1 MRYVDGEI
9 PSPSPTQV
17 LIKVAVAGVNFIDIY
32 QRKGLSG
39 YNMTFPY
46 TPGLDGAGI
55 IEELGS
61 EVKDFKKG
69 QRVVWVSALGSYAEY
84 TSVAADKL
92 VLIPDGIDIET
103 SGAVVLQGI
112 TAHYLSH
119 STYPIKP
126 GDVALIHAAAGG
138 TGRLLAQ
145 MVRHLGGEVLATTS
159 SDAKVQAIKEV
170 GVKHVIRYDK
180 EDFLA
185 QVKEITGGKGVDVV
199 YDGVGAKTFDQ
210 SLQCLKP
217 RGMMVLFGAASG
229 AVPPFE
235 LQRLNTS
242 GSLFITR
249 PTVANYIA
257 TKEEYRQRCESIF
270 AMIAENKLDVRIG
283 KRYALM
289 DAPQSHDDLFSGQT
303 TGKLL
308 LIP

>member
-1 MRYVDGEI
+1 MRYVDVEI

-17 LIKVAVAGVNFIDIY
+17 LIKVAAAGVNFIDIY
-32 QRKGLSG
+32 QRMGLPS
-39 YNMTFPY
+39 YNMVLPY
-46 TPGLDGAGI
+46 TPGLEGAGI

-61 EVKDFKKG
+61 EVAGFKKG
-69 QRVVWVSALGSYAEY
+69 QKVAWVSTLGSYTEY
-84 TSVAADKL
+84 HAVEADKL
-92 VLIPDGIDIET
+92 VLVPDDIDIEI
-103 SGAVVLQGI
+103 SGAVMLQGI

-145 MVRHLGGEVLATTS
+145 MVRSLGGEVIATTS
-159 SDAKVQAIKEV
+159 SDAKAKIIKDI
-170 GVKHVIRYDK
+170 GVTHIIRYDK

-210 SLQCLKP
+210 SLQCAKP
-217 RGMMVLFGAASG
+217 RGMMVLYGAASG

-235 LQRLNTS
+235 LQRLNAA

-249 PTVANYIA
+249 PTIAHHIA
-257 TKEEYRQRCESIF
+257 TKEEYRQRCADIF
-270 AMIAENKLDVRIG
+270 AAIAQNRLDVRIG
-283 KRYALM
+283 KRYGLM
-289 DAPQSHDDLFSGQT
+289 EAPQSHDDLFSGQT

>member
-1 MRYVDGEI
+1 MRYVDVEI

-17 LIKVAVAGVNFIDIY
+17 LIKVAAAGVNFIDIY
-32 QRKGLSG
+32 QRMGLPS
-39 YNMTFPY
+39 YNMVLPY
-46 TPGLDGAGI
+46 TPGLEGAGI

-61 EVKDFKKG
+61 EVAGFKKG
-69 QRVVWVSALGSYAEY
+69 QKVAWVSALGSYTEY
-84 TSVAADKL
+84 HAVEADKL
-92 VLIPDGIDIET
+92 VLVPDDIDIEI
-103 SGAVVLQGI
+103 SGAVMLQGI

-145 MVRHLGGEVLATTS
+145 MVRSLGGEVIATTS
-159 SDAKVQAIKEV
+159 SDAKAKIIKDI
-170 GVKHVIRYDK
+170 GVTHIIRYDK

-210 SLQCLKP
+210 SLQCAKP
-217 RGMMVLFGAASG
+217 RGMMVLYGAASG

-235 LQRLNTS
+235 LQRLNAA

-249 PTVANYIA
+249 PTIAHHIA
-257 TKEEYRQRCESIF
+257 TKEEYRQRCADIF
-270 AMIAENKLDVRIG
+270 AAIAQNRLDVRIG
-283 KRYALM
+283 KRYGLM

>member
-1 MRYVDGEI
+1 MRYVDVEI

-17 LIKVAVAGVNFIDIY
+17 LIKVAAAGVNFIDIY
-32 QRKGLSG
+32 QRMGLPS
-39 YNMTFPY
+39 YNMVLPY
-46 TPGLDGAGI
+46 TPGLEGAGI

-61 EVKDFKKG
+61 EVAGFKKG
-69 QRVVWVSALGSYAEY
+69 QKVAWVSTLGSYTEY
-84 TSVAADKL
+84 HAVEADKL
-92 VLIPDGIDIET
+92 VLVPDDIDIEI
-103 SGAVVLQGI
+103 SGAVMLQGI

-145 MVRHLGGEVLATTS
+145 MVRSLGGEVIATTS
-159 SDAKVQAIKEV
+159 SDAKAKIIKDI
-170 GVKHVIRYDK
+170 GVTHIIRYDK

-210 SLQCLKP
+210 SLQCAKP
-217 RGMMVLFGAASG
+217 RGMMVLYGAASG

-235 LQRLNTS
+235 LQRLNAA

-249 PTVANYIA
+249 PTVAHHIA
-257 TKEEYRQRCESIF
+257 TKEEYRQRCADIF
-270 AMIAENKLDVRIG
+270 AAIAQNRLDVRIG
-283 KRYALM
+283 KRYGLM
-289 DAPQSHDDLFSGQT
+289 EAPQSHDDLFSGQT

>member
-32 QRKGLSG
+32 QRKGLPG
-39 YNMTFPY
+39 YNMALPY
-46 TPGLDGAGI
+46 TPGLEGSGV

-61 EVKDFKKG
+61 EVKDLKKG
-69 QRVVWVSALGSYAEY
+69 QKVAWVSALGSYAEY
-84 TSVAADKL
+84 HIVAADKL
-92 VLIPDGIDIET
+92 VLVPDGIDIET
-103 SGAVVLQGI
+103 SGAVMLQGI

-145 MVRHLGGEVLATTS
+145 MVRNLGGEVIATTS
-159 SDAKVQAIKEV
+159 SDAKAQIIKEV
-170 GVKHVIRYDK
+170 GVKHVIRYDR

-210 SLQCLKP
+210 SLQYLKP

-235 LQRLNTS
+235 LERLS
-242 GSLFITR
+242 VGGSLFITR
-249 PTVANYIA
+249 PTITHHIA
-257 TKEEYRQRCESIF
+257 TRQEYRQRCESIF
-270 AMIAENKLDVRIG
+270 GMIMENQLDVRIW
-283 KRYALM
+283 KRYGLM
-289 DAPQSHDDLFSGQT
+289 DAPQSHDDLFSRQT